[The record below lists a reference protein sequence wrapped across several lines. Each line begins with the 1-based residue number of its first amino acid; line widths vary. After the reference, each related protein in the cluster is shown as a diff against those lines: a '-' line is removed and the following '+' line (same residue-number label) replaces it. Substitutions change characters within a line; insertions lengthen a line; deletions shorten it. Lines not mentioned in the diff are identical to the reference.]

1 MPRDYEQE
9 KYEMGRPGRREASTF
24 GEWDNGRD
32 VAA

>member
-1 MPRDYEQE
+1 MSRDYEQE
-9 KYEMGRPGRREASTF
+9 KYDVDRPGRREASAF